1 MKIIIINGQGGVGK
15 DDFIR
20 SIDKPENGIRNYS
33 VIDPIK
39 KLAVHFGWD
48 GQKDEK
54 GRRLLSDL
62 FIFDKAHNNLA
73 MKHIADEVAKSPKN
87 CVIFV
92 HIREPK
98 DIDRFKDLIAE
109 RIASYKI
116 ATLLITRGMKKDYGN
131 IADDGV
137 FDYDYDYIYKRESIP
152 NVIIRRAYDV
162 AKVKDM
168 ILSIE
173 AGERHVLYT
182 NVKEG

>member
-1 MKIIIINGQGGVGK
+1 MNIIIINGQGGVGK

-20 SIDKPENGIRNYS
+20 SLIKSNHAICNFS

-48 GQKDEK
+48 GQKDEE

-62 FIFDKAHNNLA
+62 FIFDKAHSNLA
-73 MKHIADEVAKSPKN
+73 MKQTADEIAKAPKN

-98 DIDRFKDLIAE
+98 DINRFKDLIAE

-116 ATLLITRGMKKDYGN
+116 ATLLITRGEKKDYGN
-131 IADDGV
+131 IADNGV
-137 FDYDYDYIYKRESIP
+137 FDYDYDYIYKRESMP
-152 NVIIRRAYDV
+152 NEISRRAYDV
-162 AKVKDM
+162 AKFKDM